1 MDLDL
6 DQLEALVAAVSEGTF
21 EAAARVL
28 HVTPS
33 AVSQR
38 VKALE
43 TAVGRI
49 LLVRSKPVRTTPSGQ
64 TMLQAARQIRTI
76 TAEMT
81 RELGGDDSAGPLT
94 VPLAANAD
102 SLATWLIRAL
112 ARVGPSVVFDVQ
124 RADESMTADLLRQGT
139 VMAAVTSSADPVPGC
154 TIEPLGR
161 MRYQAR
167 ASASFAQRWFPEGV
181 TGSALSEA
189 PVVTFDRE
197 DRLQDEYLR
206 RRTRR
211 RPDPPRHYVPGSEA
225 FVQAVRAGLGWGM
238 VPDLQARNRAEVGE
252 ELVEFDEGG
261 RIDVSLYWQQ
271 WRLRSV
277 SLDLVAGA
285 VRSEAASAL
294 G

>member
-6 DQLEALVAAVSEGTF
+6 DQLEALAAAVSEGTF

-43 TAVGRI
+43 TAVGRV
-49 LLVRSKPVRTTPSGQ
+49 LLVRSKPVQTTASGQ
-64 TMLQAARQIRTI
+64 AMLRAARQIRTI
-76 TAEMT
+76 TAEAA

-102 SLATWLIRAL
+102 SLATWLVPAL
-112 ARVGPSVVFDVQ
+112 AGVGPSVVFDVQ
-124 RADESMTADLLRQGT
+124 RADESVTAELLRQGT

-154 TIEPLGR
+154 TIERLGR
-161 MRYQAR
+161 MRYRAR
-167 ASASFAQRWFPEGV
+167 ASASFAERWFPEGV

-197 DRLQDEYLR
+197 DRLQDTYLR
-206 RRTRR
+206 RRARR
-211 RPDPPRHYVPGSEA
+211 RLDPPRHYVPGSEA

-238 VPDLQARNRAEVGE
+238 VPDLQARSRAEGE
-252 ELVEFDEGG
+252 ELIEFDKDG

-285 VRSEAASAL
+285 VRAAAASAL

>member
-6 DQLEALVAAVSEGTF
+6 DQLEALAAAVSEGTF

-49 LLVRSKPVRTTPSGQ
+49 LLVRSKPVQTTASGQ
-64 TMLQAARQIRTI
+64 AMLRAARQIRTI
-76 TAEMT
+76 TAEAT
-81 RELGGDDSAGPLT
+81 RELGGPDAARPLT

-102 SLATWLIRAL
+102 SLATWLVPAL
-112 ARVGPSVVFDVQ
+112 AGVGPWVVFDVQ
-124 RADESMTADLLRQGT
+124 RADESLTADLLRQGT
-139 VMAAVTSSADPVPGC
+139 VMAAVTSSASPVPGC
-154 TIEPLGR
+154 SVERLGR
-161 MRYQAR
+161 MCYRAR
-167 ASASFAQRWFPEGV
+167 ASASFAERWFSEGA
-181 TGSALSEA
+181 TASALSKA

-197 DRLQDEYLR
+197 DRLQDTYLHRRSR
-206 RRTRR
+206 RRL
-211 RPDPPRHYVPGSEA
+211 DPPRHYVPGSEA
-225 FVQAVRAGLGWGM
+225 FVQAVRTGLGWGM
-238 VPDLQARNRAEVGE
+238 VPDLQARSLAQGE
-252 ELVEFDEGG
+252 QLVEFDEDG

-277 SLDLVAGA
+277 SLDLVAAA
-285 VRSEAASAL
+285 VRAAAASVL